1 MRICIVKATNQIIEM
16 QSRAVSGTLI
26 GNAIA
31 QGYNEADIEEREVTQ
46 AEYEAA
52 LNLDPIAIAMREAEA
67 AAKAL
72 EQTKLTSIQDNLPS
86 WNVVSNAVDN
96 ITNLAEAKT
105 YLKKLSRVV
114 YWLAKNS
121 EV

>member
-16 QSRAVSGTLI
+16 QSSAVVGTLTR
-26 GNAIA
+26 NATI
-31 QGYNEADIEEREVTQ
+31 QGYNIEDIEEREVTPE
-46 AEYEAA
+46 EYKAA
-52 LNLDPIAIAMREAEA
+52 LKLDPITIAMRKAETA
-67 AAKAL
+67 ARELK
-72 EQTKLTSIQDNLPS
+72 QTKLASIQDNLPS

-121 EV
+121 ET